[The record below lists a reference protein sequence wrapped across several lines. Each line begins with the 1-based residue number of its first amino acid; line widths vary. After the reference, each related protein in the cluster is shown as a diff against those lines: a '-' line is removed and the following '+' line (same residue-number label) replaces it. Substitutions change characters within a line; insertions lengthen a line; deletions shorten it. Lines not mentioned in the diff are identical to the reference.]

1 MSRILITNDDGIHS
15 EGIIALA
22 AALSP
27 LGEITIIAPAR
38 EMSAAGHSLTL
49 SQPLKIW
56 QLGANQWMV
65 EGTPTDCVHLAV
77 FKLMKKPPE
86 LLVSGINNGPNLG
99 DDVTYSGTVS
109 AAMEGALHAIPSF
122 AISLVSGGLSEYAMA
137 GRFARMLAEKI
148 LQDGLPK
155 GTFLNVNIPPGPH
168 KGVMLTH
175 QGWRCYKDTV
185 TEEKDPDGDK
195 VYIIKGVDIS
205 CGGGE
210 GSDCEAVEQNYISIT
225 PLHLDLTNHRAL
237 KDMASWSDFLNGQ
250 FRKGATSGD

>member
-22 AALSP
+22 EALKP

-38 EMSAAGHSLTL
+38 EMSAVGHALTL

-56 QLGANQWMV
+56 QLGSNRWMV

-77 FKLMKKPPE
+77 FKLMKKKPE

-109 AAMEGALHAIPSF
+109 AAMEGALHGIPSF
-122 AISLVSGGLSEYAMA
+122 AISLVSGELSDYTLA
-137 GRFARMLAEKI
+137 GRFARLLSEKI

-155 GTFLNVNIPPGPH
+155 GTFLNVNIPSSPLR
-168 KGVMLTH
+168 GVRFTH
-175 QGWRCYKDTV
+175 QGRRWYKDTV
-185 TEEKDPDGDK
+185 TEEKDPAGEK
-195 VYIIKGVDIS
+195 VYVIKGVDIS
-205 CGGGE
+205 EGGGK
-210 GSDCEAVEQNYISIT
+210 GSDCDAIEQNYISIT
-225 PLHLDLTNHRAL
+225 PMHLDLTDHRTL
-237 KDMASWSDFLNGQ
+237 KEMASWSDFLNHQLREEGP
-250 FRKGATSGD
+250 SED

>member
-15 EGIIALA
+15 EGIVALA
-22 AALSP
+22 EALSP

-56 QLGANQWMV
+56 QLGANRWMV
-65 EGTPTDCVHLAV
+65 GGTPTDCVHLAV

-122 AISLVSGGLSEYAMA
+122 AISLVSGGLSDYALA
-137 GRFARMLAEKI
+137 GRFARLLAEKI
-148 LQDGLPK
+148 LRDGLPK
-155 GTFLNVNIPPGPH
+155 GTFLNVNIPPYPH
-168 KGVMLTH
+168 KGVMLTY
-175 QGWRCYKDTV
+175 QGRRWYKDTV
-185 TEEKDPDGDK
+185 TEEHDPEGEK

-205 CGGGE
+205 SGGGE

-225 PLHLDLTNHRAL
+225 PLHLDLTDHRAL
-237 KDMASWSDFLNGQ
+237 KEMASWSNFLNSH
-250 FRKGATSGD
+250 FRKGDSSGD